1 VDRAVCAAT
10 ADVSIDRSR
19 TLCHERILAIA
30 SDTDDAPNEAG
41 PVHQDGTPHR
51 LGRGSTALPILG
63 FMEEAGETVPEPDSL
78 AGVVPVRP
86 STKKFDFVNLSP
98 TDFEDFV
105 FDLLTT
111 IGFVNVDWR
120 KGTPKSASPSDR
132 GRDIEAQYLV
142 TDVDGH
148 QRFERWFVD
157 AKHYE
162 KGVPPESL
170 QGLFTWA
177 QSQRPDVALVA
188 ASGFLSNPA
197 KDWIEQYCKTSA
209 PPFRIRHWER
219 PQISE
224 FLAQH
229 PELTYRHE
237 IYEQDAMRSLAEIQA
252 AETEM
257 YNRRWYDR
265 SKTRD
270 HFVEIGQVEPLP
282 DELRE
287 QVLSA
292 RSLIEAELGTE
303 TLQVGSDW
311 EAGLWAGKHSALR
324 WVLGDDWDNLDT

>member
-1 VDRAVCAAT
+1 MDAASG
-10 ADVSIDRSR
+10 A
-19 TLCHERILAIA
+19 A
-30 SDTDDAPNEAG
+30 
-41 PVHQDGTPHR
+41 
-51 LGRGSTALPILG
+51 
-63 FMEEAGETVPEPDSL
+63 PEPDTL
-78 AGVVPVRP
+78 AGVVPARP
-86 STKKFDFVNLSP
+86 STKKFDFVNLTP

-111 IGFVNVDWR
+111 VGFVNVDWR

-132 GRDIEAQYLV
+132 GRDIEAQFLV

-157 AKHYE
+157 AKHYD
-162 KGVPPESL
+162 KGVPPEAL
-170 QGLFTWA
+170 QGLVTWA
-177 QSQRPDVALVA
+177 QSERPDVALVA

-197 KDWIEQYCKTSA
+197 KDWIEQYGKTSA

-229 PELTYRHE
+229 PDLTYRHE
-237 IYEQDAMRSLAEIQA
+237 IYEQDAMRPLADIQA
-252 AETEM
+252 AETEV

-265 SKTRD
+265 SMTRD
-270 HFVEIGQVEPLP
+270 HFVDIGQVEPLP
-282 DELRE
+282 DALRD

-292 RSLIEAELGTE
+292 RKQIESELGAE
-303 TLQVGSDW
+303 SLSVASDW

-324 WVLGDDWDNLDT
+324 WVLGDDWDNLDA